1 MEHLSEL
8 EMRRHKLD
16 QLREAGISP
25 YPYHFERSHTF
36 AQIRDAYADRLE
48 NGEKSEETVAIAGRI
63 TGWRGKG
70 KLTFLDLRDGGEHL
84 QGMLMLNRL
93 GEEAYQ
99 QLKMF
104 DIGDMVGL
112 KGIVARTKTG
122 ELSVQADEVV
132 LLAKS
137 LRPLPEKYHGLTD
150 VDLRY
155 RQRYLDLI
163 VNPEVRETF
172 VTRSRALALIRQFL
186 TARDFLE
193 VETPMLHPIA
203 GGAAARPFKTHH
215 NALDMEF
222 YLRIA
227 PELYLKRLIVGGFD
241 RVFEVN
247 RNFRNEG
254 ISTRH
259 NPEFTML
266 ELYQAYADYKD
277 MMTLTEDLICYL
289 VEAIHGSLKITYQ
302 ETEIDFGQ
310 RPWARMTMV
319 EAICKYLELTPDDF
333 VSRDTAAAAAAR
345 YNIAI
350 EASYG
355 IGKIINEIFESVDT
369 RLIAPT
375 FIIDY
380 PKEISPLAKEHRSD
394 PELTERFELFIT
406 GREIANAFS
415 ELNDPIDQRARFE
428 KQLEA
433 KDSGDEE
440 AHAMDH
446 DYILALEHG
455 MPPTGGLGIGID
467 RLIMLLTDSASIRD
481 VLLFPHMRPNA

>member
-25 YPYHFERSHTF
+25 YPYHFDRTHTF
-36 AQIRDAYADRLE
+36 AQIREAYAEKLA
-48 NGEKSEETVAIAGRI
+48 NGEKSEEVVTIAGRI

-70 KLTFLDLRDGGEHL
+70 KLTFLDLRDGGERL
-84 QGMLMLNRL
+84 QGMIMLNKI

-99 QLKMF
+99 QLKML

-112 KGIVARTKTG
+112 KGLVARTNTG
-122 ELSVQADEVV
+122 ELSVQAEELT

-172 VTRSRALALIRQFL
+172 VARSRALSLIRQFL
-186 TARDFLE
+186 TAREFLE
-193 VETPMLHPIA
+193 VETPMLHPIP

-215 NALDMEF
+215 NALDMELF
-222 YLRIA
+222 LRIA

-241 RVFEVN
+241 RVFELN

-254 ISTRH
+254 MSTRH

-266 ELYQAYADYKD
+266 ELYQAYADYQD
-277 MMTLTEDLICYL
+277 MMNLTEELICHL
-289 VEAIHGSLKITYQ
+289 VQEIHGSLKITYQ
-302 ETEIDFGQ
+302 ETEVDFA

-319 EAICKYLELTPDDF
+319 EAICQFLELTPADF
-333 VSRDTAAAAAAR
+333 VSRDTAAAAAAK

-350 EASYG
+350 EPSFG
-355 IGKIINEIFESVDT
+355 LGKIINEIFESVDS
-369 RLIAPT
+369 RLIQPT

-380 PKEISPLAKEHRSD
+380 PKEISPLAKEHRSN

-406 GREIANAFS
+406 GREMANAFS

-446 DYILALEHG
+446 EYILALEHG

-481 VLLFPHMRPNA
+481 VLLFPHMRPQA

>member
-25 YPYHFERSHTF
+25 YPYHFDRTHTF
-36 AQIRDAYADRLE
+36 AQIREAYAEKLA
-48 NGEKSEETVAIAGRI
+48 NGEKSEEVVTIAGRI

-70 KLTFLDLRDGGEHL
+70 KLTFLDLRDGGERL
-84 QGMLMLNRL
+84 QGMIMLNKI

-99 QLKMF
+99 QLKML

-112 KGIVARTKTG
+112 KGLVARTNTG
-122 ELSVQADEVV
+122 ELSVQAEELT

-172 VTRSRALALIRQFL
+172 VARSRALSLIRQFL
-186 TARDFLE
+186 TVREFLE
-193 VETPMLHPIA
+193 VETPMLHPIP

-215 NALDMEF
+215 NALDMELF
-222 YLRIA
+222 LRIA

-241 RVFEVN
+241 RVFELN

-254 ISTRH
+254 MSTRH

-266 ELYQAYADYKD
+266 ELYQAYADYQD
-277 MMTLTEDLICYL
+277 MMNLTEELICHL
-289 VEAIHGSLKITYQ
+289 VQEIHGSLKITYQ
-302 ETEIDFGQ
+302 ETEVDFA

-319 EAICKYLELTPDDF
+319 EAICQFLELTPADF
-333 VSRDTAAAAAAR
+333 VSRDTAAAAAAK

-350 EASYG
+350 EPSFG
-355 IGKIINEIFESVDT
+355 LGKIINEIFESVDS
-369 RLIAPT
+369 RLIQPT

-380 PKEISPLAKEHRSD
+380 PKEISPLAKEHRSN

-406 GREIANAFS
+406 GREMANAFS

-446 DYILALEHG
+446 EYILALEHG

-481 VLLFPHMRPNA
+481 VLLFPHMRPQA

>member
-25 YPYHFERSHTF
+25 YPYHFNRTHTF
-36 AQIRDAYADRLE
+36 AQIREAYAEKLA
-48 NGEKSEETVAIAGRI
+48 NGEKSEETVIVAGRI

-70 KLTFLDLRDGGEHL
+70 KLTFLDLRDGGERL
-84 QGMLMLNRL
+84 QGMIMLNKI

-99 QLKMF
+99 HLKML

-112 KGIVARTKTG
+112 KGLVARTNTG
-122 ELSVQADEVV
+122 ELSVQAEELT

-172 VTRSRALALIRQFL
+172 VARSRALSLIRQFL
-186 TARDFLE
+186 TTRAFLE
-193 VETPMLHPIA
+193 VETPMLHPIP

-215 NALDMEF
+215 NALDMELF
-222 YLRIA
+222 LRIA

-241 RVFEVN
+241 RVFELN

-254 ISTRH
+254 MSTRH

-266 ELYQAYADYKD
+266 ELYQAYADYQD
-277 MMTLTEDLICYL
+277 MMNLTEELICHL
-289 VEAIHGSLKITYQ
+289 VQEIHGSLKITYQ
-302 ETEIDFGQ
+302 ETEVDFA

-319 EAICKYLELTPDDF
+319 EAICQFLELTPSDF
-333 VSRDTAAAAAAR
+333 VSRDTAAAAAAK

-350 EASYG
+350 EPSFG
-355 IGKIINEIFESVDT
+355 LGKIINEIFESVDS
-369 RLIAPT
+369 RLIQPT

-380 PKEISPLAKEHRSD
+380 PKEISPLAKEHRSN

-406 GREIANAFS
+406 GREMANAFS

-446 DYILALEHG
+446 EYILALEHG

-481 VLLFPHMRPNA
+481 VLLFPHMRPQA

>member
-8 EMRRHKLD
+8 DMRRHKLD

-25 YPYHFERSHTF
+25 YPYTFDRTHTF
-36 AQIRDAYADRLE
+36 AQILEAYAEKLE
-48 NGEKSEETVAIAGRI
+48 NGEKGEETVAVAGRI

-70 KLTFLDLRDGGEHL
+70 KLTFLDLRDGGQRL
-84 QGMLMLNRL
+84 QGMLMLNKL

-99 QLKMF
+99 QLKML

-112 KGIVARTKTG
+112 KGLVARTKTG
-122 ELSVQADEVV
+122 ELSIQAEEVT

-172 VTRSRALALIRQFL
+172 VTRSRTLTMIRQFL
-186 TARDFLE
+186 TARAFLE
-193 VETPMLHPIA
+193 VETPMLHPIP

-215 NALDMEF
+215 NALDMEL
-222 YLRIA
+222 YMRIA

-241 RVFEVN
+241 RVFELN

-266 ELYQAYADYKD
+266 ELYQAYADYQD
-277 MMTLTEDLICYL
+277 MMNLTEELICHL
-289 VEAIHGSLKITYQ
+289 VQEIHGSLKITYQ
-302 ETEIDFGQ
+302 DQEVDFT
-310 RPWARMTMV
+310 RPWPRLTMV
-319 EAICKYLELTPDDF
+319 EAICQFLELTPEDF

-350 EASYG
+350 EPG
-355 IGKIINEIFESVDT
+355 FGLGKIINEIFESIDT
-369 RLIAPT
+369 RLIQPT

-380 PKEISPLAKEHRSD
+380 PKEISPLAKEHRLDS
-394 PELTERFELFIT
+394 ELTERFELFIT
-406 GREIANAFS
+406 GREMANAFS
-415 ELNDPIDQRARFE
+415 ELNDPIDQRSRFE
-428 KQLEA
+428 NQLAA
-433 KDSGDEE
+433 KDAGDEE
-440 AHAMDH
+440 AHAMDN

-467 RLIMLLTDSASIRD
+467 RLVMLLTDSPSIRD
-481 VLLFPHMRPNA
+481 VLLFPHMRPHA

>member
-25 YPYHFERSHTF
+25 YPYHFDRTHTF
-36 AQIRDAYADRLE
+36 AQIREAYAEKLA
-48 NGEKSEETVAIAGRI
+48 NGEKSEEGVTIAGRI

-70 KLTFLDLRDGGEHL
+70 KLTFLDLRDGGERL
-84 QGMLMLNRL
+84 QGMIMLNKI

-99 QLKMF
+99 QLKML
-104 DIGDMVGL
+104 DIGDLVGL
-112 KGIVARTKTG
+112 KGLVARTNTG
-122 ELSVQADEVV
+122 ELSVQAEELT

-172 VTRSRALALIRQFL
+172 VVRSRALALVRQFL
-186 TARDFLE
+186 TERGFLE

-215 NALDMEF
+215 NALDMEL

-241 RVFEVN
+241 RVFELN

-254 ISTRH
+254 MSTRH

-266 ELYQAYADYKD
+266 ELYQAYADYQD
-277 MMTLTEDLICYL
+277 MMNLTEEL
-289 VEAIHGSLKITYQ
+289 VCQLVQDIHGSLTLTYQ
-302 ETEIDFGQ
+302 ETEVNFA

-319 EAICKYLELTPDDF
+319 EAICQFLELTPADF

-345 YNIAI
+345 YNIHI
-350 EASYG
+350 EPSFG
-355 IGKIINEIFESVDT
+355 LGKIINEIFESVDT
-369 RLIAPT
+369 RLIQPT

-380 PKEISPLAKEHRSD
+380 PKEISPLAKEHRSN

-406 GREIANAFS
+406 GREMANAFS

-481 VLLFPHMRPNA
+481 VLLFPHMRPQA

>member
-25 YPYHFERSHTF
+25 YPYHFDRTHTF
-36 AQIRDAYADRLE
+36 AQIREAYAEKLA
-48 NGEKSEETVAIAGRI
+48 NGEKSEEVVTIAGRI

-70 KLTFLDLRDGGEHL
+70 KLTFLDLRDGGERL
-84 QGMLMLNRL
+84 QGMIMLNKI

-99 QLKMF
+99 HLKML

-112 KGIVARTKTG
+112 KGLVARTNTG
-122 ELSVQADEVV
+122 ELSVQAEELT

-172 VTRSRALALIRQFL
+172 VARSRALSLIRQFL
-186 TARDFLE
+186 TARAFLE
-193 VETPMLHPIA
+193 VETPMLHPIP

-215 NALDMEF
+215 NALDMELF
-222 YLRIA
+222 LRIA

-241 RVFEVN
+241 RVFELN

-254 ISTRH
+254 MSTRH

-266 ELYQAYADYKD
+266 ELYQAYADYQD
-277 MMTLTEDLICYL
+277 MMNLTEELICHL
-289 VEAIHGSLKITYQ
+289 VQEIHGNLKITYQ
-302 ETEIDFGQ
+302 ETEVDFA

-319 EAICKYLELTPDDF
+319 EAICQFLELTPADF
-333 VSRDTAAAAAAR
+333 VSRDTAAAAAAK

-350 EASYG
+350 EPSFG
-355 IGKIINEIFESVDT
+355 LGKIINEIFESVDS
-369 RLIAPT
+369 RLIQPT

-380 PKEISPLAKEHRSD
+380 PKEISPLAKEHRSN

-406 GREIANAFS
+406 GREMANAFS

-446 DYILALEHG
+446 EYILALEHG

-481 VLLFPHMRPNA
+481 VLLFPHMRPQA

>member
-25 YPYHFERSHTF
+25 YPYHFDRTHTF
-36 AQIRDAYADRLE
+36 AQIREAYAEKLA
-48 NGEKSEETVAIAGRI
+48 NGEKSEEVVTIAGRI

-70 KLTFLDLRDGGEHL
+70 KLTFLDLRDGGERL
-84 QGMLMLNRL
+84 QGMIMLNKI

-99 QLKMF
+99 NLKML

-112 KGIVARTKTG
+112 KGLVARTNTG
-122 ELSVQADEVV
+122 ELSVQAEELT

-172 VTRSRALALIRQFL
+172 VARSRALSLIRQFL
-186 TARDFLE
+186 TARAFLE
-193 VETPMLHPIA
+193 VETPMLHPIP

-215 NALDMEF
+215 NALDMELF
-222 YLRIA
+222 LRIA

-241 RVFEVN
+241 RVFELN

-254 ISTRH
+254 MSTRH

-266 ELYQAYADYKD
+266 ELYQAYADYQD
-277 MMTLTEDLICYL
+277 MMNLTEELICHL
-289 VEAIHGSLKITYQ
+289 VQEIHGSLKITYQ
-302 ETEIDFGQ
+302 ETEVDFA

-319 EAICKYLELTPDDF
+319 EAICQFLELTPADF
-333 VSRDTAAAAAAR
+333 VSRDTAAAAAAK

-350 EASYG
+350 EPSFG
-355 IGKIINEIFESVDT
+355 LGKIINEIFESVDS
-369 RLIAPT
+369 RLIQPT

-380 PKEISPLAKEHRSD
+380 PKEISPLAKEHRSN

-406 GREIANAFS
+406 GREMANAFS

-446 DYILALEHG
+446 EYILALEHG

-481 VLLFPHMRPNA
+481 VLLFPHMRPQA

>member
-8 EMRRHKLD
+8 DMRRLKLK

-25 YPYHFERSHTF
+25 YPHTFQRTHTF
-36 AQIRDAYADRLE
+36 AQIRQSYGDRLQP
-48 NGEKSEETVAIAGRI
+48 GEKDEVLVSVAGRI
-63 TGWRGKG
+63 TGWRSKG
-70 KLTFLDLRDGGEHL
+70 KLTFLDLRDGGERL
-84 QGMLMLNRL
+84 QGMLMLKRL
-93 GEEAYQ
+93 GEVAYQ
-99 QLKMF
+99 NLKML
-104 DIGDMVGL
+104 DIGDLIGI
-112 KGIVARTKTG
+112 KGIIARTKTG
-122 ELSVQADEVV
+122 ELSIQADEVI
-132 LLAKS
+132 LLAKA

-163 VNPEVRETF
+163 VNPEVRTTF
-172 VTRSRALALIRQFL
+172 VMRSQILSLIRQYL
-186 TARDFLE
+186 SDQGFLE

-215 NALDMEF
+215 NALDMDLF
-222 YLRIA
+222 LRIA

-241 RVFEVN
+241 RVFELN

-266 ELYQAYADYKD
+266 ELYQAYADYQD
-277 MMTLTEDLICYL
+277 MMELTEALICHL
-289 VEAIHGSLKITYQ
+289 VENLYGCLQLNYQ
-302 ETEIDFGQ
+302 GHRIDFS
-310 RPWARMTMV
+310 RPWPRMTMV
-319 EAICKYLELTPDDF
+319 EAICHHLELTPADF
-333 VSRDTAAAAAAR
+333 VSRDTALAAAAR
-345 YNIAI
+345 YHIPV
-350 EASYG
+350 EPSFG
-355 IGKIINEIFESVDT
+355 LGKIINEIFESIDS
-369 RLIAPT
+369 RFIQPT
-375 FIIDY
+375 FIMDY
-380 PKEISPLAKEHRSD
+380 PKEVSPLAKEHRQN
-394 PELTERFELFIT
+394 PELTERFELFIA

-415 ELNDPIDQRARFE
+415 ELNDPIEQRVRFE

-433 KDSGDEE
+433 KASGDEE

-467 RLIMLLTDSASIRD
+467 RLVMLLTDAPSIRD
-481 VLLFPHMRPNA
+481 VLLFPHMRPHA

>member
-25 YPYHFERSHTF
+25 YPYHFERTHTF
-36 AQIRDAYADRLE
+36 AQIREAYAEKLA
-48 NGEKSEETVAIAGRI
+48 NGEKSEETVVVAGRI

-70 KLTFLDLRDGGEHL
+70 KLTFLDLRDGGERL
-84 QGMLMLNRL
+84 QGMIMLNKV

-99 QLKMF
+99 NLKML

-112 KGIVARTKTG
+112 KGLVARTNTG
-122 ELSVQADEVV
+122 ELSVQAEELT
-132 LLAKS
+132 LLSKS

-172 VTRSRALALIRQFL
+172 VIRSRTLTLLRQFL
-186 TARDFLE
+186 TSRAFLE
-193 VETPMLHPIA
+193 VETPMLHPIP

-215 NALDMEF
+215 NALDMEL

-241 RVFEVN
+241 RVFELN

-266 ELYQAYADYKD
+266 ELYQAYADYQD
-277 MMTLTEDLICYL
+277 MMNLTEELICHL
-289 VEAIHGSLKITYQ
+289 VQEIHGSLTLTYQ
-302 ETEIDFGQ
+302 ETEVSFA

-319 EAICKYLELTPDDF
+319 EAICQFLELTPADF
-333 VSRDTAAAAAAR
+333 VSRDTAAAAAAK

-350 EASYG
+350 EPSFG
-355 IGKIINEIFESVDT
+355 LGKIINEIFESVDS
-369 RLIAPT
+369 RLIQPT

-380 PKEISPLAKEHRSD
+380 PKEISPLAKEHRAN

-481 VLLFPHMRPNA
+481 VLLFPHMRPQA